1 MPIYEYRCLECRKKF
16 EKIVL
21 SADAAH
27 TQECPKCRG
36 TRIERLVSRF
46 ATTAKGGGDDS
57 NGGAG
62 SDFGGDDDAGDDFGG
77 DEGFGE
83 DGFGSGKTPWGP
95 GSGGEGESDDSGHL
109 EHLDDGDGEDDD

>member
-21 SADAAH
+21 GADVARRR
-27 TQECPKCRG
+27 ECPHCRG
-36 TRIERLVSRF
+36 TRVEKLVSRF
-46 ATTAKGGGDDS
+46 ATAMKGGGDDFD
-57 NGGAG
+57 GGPQG
-62 SDFGGDDDAGDDFGG
+62 GFGGDNDAGDDFGG

-95 GSGGEGESDDSGHL
+95 GSGDEGERDDSGHL